1 MTEQLS
7 DINLYDLDQYERA
20 LPLEQLRALRTQAP
34 VFKHDDPEQP
44 DGFWALTRHA
54 DVEFVSRNSEVFSSS
69 EKSALIG
76 EFPQES
82 LEQLRLLMLNQDP
95 PQHTRTR
102 SLVNRGFTPRMIGQ
116 LEQRIA
122 GVCDQIVEHAVAQG
136 EGDFVTLCA
145 AELPLIVIAELM
157 GVPQEDR
164 HKVFDWSNRMV
175 GANDPEYGVTPEEAH
190 SASVEMF
197 MYANALAEEKRKAPK
212 DDIVTRL
219 LTEDEQGEILS
230 ELEFDSFFMLLAVAG
245 NETTRNAITGG
256 MHALIENPA
265 QWEKL
270 KNDSSLL
277 PSAADEI
284 VRYVSPVMHFRRQ
297 ATRDIEV
304 GGVQIKKG
312 DKVVIYYTSANRD
325 EAVFENPDVFD
336 ITRDP
341 NPHLGFGGGGPH
353 FCLRRHLAKLEI
365 EQLFRALIER
375 VDRVE
380 LVSPPR
386 RLRSNF
392 INGIKEMQV
401 RFIPKG
407 ASACSSSASGKS
419 SRKTPTASASSTSS
433 TASTPS
439 PTSPQRRTG

>member
-1 MTEQLS
+1 MTERLS
-7 DINLYDLDQYERA
+7 DIDLYNLEQYEQA
-20 LPLEQLRALRTQAP
+20 LPLEQLARLRAEAP
-34 VFKHDDPEQP
+34 VFRHDDPELP
-44 DGFWALTRHA
+44 EGFWALTRHA
-54 DVEFVSRNSEVFSSS
+54 DVEFVSRNADVFSSS
-69 EKSALIG
+69 EKSALIS
-76 EFPQES
+76 EFPQEQ

-116 LEQRIA
+116 LEERIYK
-122 GVCDQIVEHAVAQG
+122 VCCEIIDNAVQQG

-145 AELPLIVIAELM
+145 AELPLILIADLM

-175 GANDPEYGVTPEEAH
+175 GANDPEYGVTPAEANA
-190 SASVEMF
+190 ASVEMF
-197 MYANALAEEKRKAPK
+197 MYANELAEKKRQEPK
-212 DDIVTRL
+212 EDIVTKL
-219 LTEDEQGEILS
+219 LQPDEEGDVLS

-256 MHALIENPA
+256 MYALIQNPE

-270 KNDSSLL
+270 QNDASLL
-277 PSAADEI
+277 PTAADEI

-304 GGVQIKKG
+304 GGQLIEKG

-325 EAVFENPDVFD
+325 ESVFEDPDVFD

-353 FCLRRHLAKLEI
+353 FCLGRHLAKLEI
-365 EQLFRALIER
+365 EQLFRALVER

-380 LVSPPR
+380 LVSEPR

-401 RFIPKG
+401 RFVPEG
-407 ASACSSSASGKS
+407 SSK
-419 SRKTPTASASSTSS
+419 
-433 TASTPS
+433 
-439 PTSPQRRTG
+439 